1 MIKIRR
7 NCKEIEGRSVG
18 AIKSVK
24 TGEKQWSARFHSLK
38 EASTKSALCCE
49 TISQPQQVRY
59 EIATSLRNR
68 YFAAKSFRSLKPL
81 SAKIFAAAKHPL
93 DTQVPFRSTVT
104 SFRSCETATKSQSVK
119 TPNFATKAPF
129 RRVFRSCE
137 APLWHMSAIL
147 QHSSPHFAAAK
158 QAAKMAFCC
167 ENDILLRNWPSSV
180 KIKTTLDIPLF
191 FIKTGHLSCQK
202 VSERKNTK
210 ATFCSLSHLS
220 PKPRKPPAITFG
232 HFLQSAMA

>member
-7 NCKEIEGRSVG
+7 NYKEIEGRSFG

-24 TGEKQWSARFHSLK
+24 QGKNRGLRDFFRGIK
-38 EASTKSALCCE
+38 EASTKSPLCCE
-49 TISQPQQVRY
+49 IISQPQ
-59 EIATSLRNR
+59 A
-68 YFAAKSFRSLKPL
+68 PL
-81 SAKIFAAAKHPL
+81 C
-93 DTQVPFRSTVT
+93 DN
-104 SFRSCETATKSQSVK
+104 FRSCEVPS
-119 TPNFATKAPF
+119 
-129 RRVFRSCE
+129 
-137 APLWHMSAIL
+137 WHTSTIS

-158 QAAKMAFCC
+158 WATKMSFCC
-167 ENDILLRNWPSSV
+167 ENDLLLRNQPSSA

-191 FIKTGHLSCQK
+191 FIKTSYLSCQK